1 MNASF
6 DERMMS
12 QNNSTNNRR
21 SSLDEDKISISSLN
35 SNKRFKNSITDKI
48 KQREMLSEM
57 AAGNGPILSEKDKCQ
72 QKMEEKEFTMNHGFN
87 NILSQ
92 KIKYKS
98 IVQENISSNQSKY
111 IKNEKPD
118 HNSYYKNY
126 VENPNSS
133 SMLEKIGAKT
143 NINKKKYYNALQEQS
158 NKNQEMKEKEKIVD
172 KNNSLRS
179 VLDNKKYYDI
189 KEIKKQENQ
198 KKIKEEF
205 IETNKKLSDEKQK
218 QRILER
224 KSEIINDIQNI
235 NNINQEIEK
244 EREEARIMKDE
255 QKIYYK
261 SALDRQMNYKGRS
274 YSQVPVDCDK
284 KQKKKNKKVTSI
296 IYKHCFLELSNYL
309 LN

>member
-1 MNASF
+1 MIFLAKKTENNDISTNNKQNTRNIISNENVGTLIANTQCSIDNNKKQKPNYYPSHMKSQIASLNNGSKPLNMNASF

-179 VLDNKKYYDI
+179 VRD
-189 KEIKKQENQ
+189 
-198 KKIKEEF
+198 
-205 IETNKKLSDEKQK
+205 
-218 QRILER
+218 
-224 KSEIINDIQNI
+224 
-235 NNINQEIEK
+235 
-244 EREEARIMKDE
+244 
-255 QKIYYK
+255 
-261 SALDRQMNYKGRS
+261 
-274 YSQVPVDCDK
+274 
-284 KQKKKNKKVTSI
+284 KKKN
-296 IYKHCFLELSNYL
+296 
-309 LN
+309 